1 MLVYET
7 LSQDEPRATIIGAGL
22 ALLGAPQA
30 IRLVTGKKEKGGA
43 SATPASEPGT

>member
-7 LSQDEPRATIIGAGL
+7 LSQDQPGALIVGAGL

-30 IRLVTGKKEKGGA
+30 LRLVTRDGKGA
-43 SATPASEPGT
+43 AHEPTPSKPST